1 VPNNLLNTF
10 KFTKWMYI
18 LRKLMII
25 LNLALL
31 DTNFHIST
39 LIIIQMSSFF
49 KKKSQAISLIFIIE
63 KHNSTSTILN
73 KWFVHMRH
81 IVFLKE
87 QISSTVLVFVMIF
100 FIRCYFHNVWNIYK
114 LLFL

>member
-1 VPNNLLNTF
+1 VPNNLLNIF
-10 KFTKWMYI
+10 KFTKWIYI
-18 LRKLMII
+18 LRKSMII

-31 DTNFHIST
+31 GTNFYMPT
-39 LIIIQMSSFF
+39 LIIIEMSSFF
-49 KKKSQAISLIFIIE
+49 KKKSQAISLIFIE

-100 FIRCYFHNVWNIYK
+100 FIRCYFHNVWNNDK